1 MSFYLLSLHIVILS
15 CFTINVTIEIIKPF
29 FCYLRLRPKDKKQ
42 FMRLLPIILAS
53 MLSITLIAQE
63 YTISGRVKDAA
74 NGETLLGA
82 AIVIENSGG
91 AVTNEY
97 GFYSIS
103 ANAGT
108 YKVTYKYL
116 GYEDVTKTITLNK
129 NKTINV
135 ELGEKA
141 NQLGTAV
148 VSARALDK
156 KVENKK
162 ISVVKMETSKIKEIP
177 VIFGEVDILK
187 TITLLPGIQSA
198 GEGNSGFNVRGGSQD
213 QNLILL
219 DEATVYNASHLL
231 GFFSV
236 FNGDAVKDLEVYKGG
251 IPAKYGGRLASIVDI
266 KMRDG
271 NAKKF
276 AAIGGIGT
284 ISSRLTLEGPIV
296 KDKSSFMVA
305 GRRSYADVFLPLSP
319 DETVRESKLY
329 FYDLNL
335 KANYELSDKDRL
347 YVSGYFGRD
356 VLGLNELFAIN
367 WGNATATLRWNHLVN
382 EKMFVNTSLVYS
394 DFNYGVDIN
403 FAENASFGLDQSIND
418 IYIKSDWTNYINT
431 KSTLNFGGQVIY
443 HRFNPGL
450 FAPNNEAS
458 SLLFEETQ
466 IEKRKALETGWY
478 VDHEYKHSP
487 RLNFRYGLRVSSF
500 SNIGGSEYTYTKNVE
515 TNEPIS
521 ALTVKD
527 SFAGGEIYNTYIGFE
542 PRASASYNL
551 TRNMAVK
558 ASYNR
563 TFQYIQQATNTAS
576 SFPTDQWFSASRNVK
591 PQRADQVAVGIF
603 KNFDIGLETSAEVY
617 YKWMNNQVDYRDNAN
632 LAFNENLDGELLTGD
647 GWAYG
652 AEFYVAKTEG
662 ASSGF
667 ISYTWAK
674 TMRQIDGIS
683 GNNPYVAGF
692 DRRHN
697 LSVVF
702 TQKFSKRLLAT
713 ASFVF
718 ASGQPLTTPVSKYIY
733 DGEWQTNYNNEERN
747 NFRLPAYHRADIGIT
762 LKSKDKPDKRF
773 NSNWNFSVYNLYN
786 RENPYA
792 IYFRTIR
799 DTDLMQNPDAKV
811 GNTAA
816 FQTTLFKIIPAI
828 TWNFEF

>member
-1 MSFYLLSLHIVILS
+1 
-15 CFTINVTIEIIKPF
+15 
-29 FCYLRLRPKDKKQ
+29 
-42 FMRLLPIILAS
+42 MRLFNLV
-53 MLSITLIAQE
+53 LSILIAFPLFAQQFS
-63 YTISGRVKDAA
+63 ISGRVKDVS

-82 AIVIENSGG
+82 TILIEGGGG

-97 GFYSIS
+97 GFYSVTLD
-103 ANAGT
+103 AGT
-108 YKVTYKYL
+108 YNITYKYL
-116 GYEDVTKTITLNK
+116 GYDDVIKAVVLDD
-129 NKTINV
+129 NKTVNI

-141 NQLGTAV
+141 NVIGEAV
-148 VSARALDK
+148 VSAKAIERR
-156 KVENKK
+156 VENKK
-162 ISVVKMETSKIKEIP
+162 ISVVKLETSRIKEIP

-251 IPAKYGGRLASIVDI
+251 IPAKYGGRLSSIVDI

-284 ISSRLTLEGPIV
+284 ISSRLTLEGPII
-296 KDKSSFMVA
+296 KDKSSFMIA
-305 GRRSYADVFLPLSP
+305 GRRSYADIFLPLAP
-319 DETVRESKLY
+319 DETIQNSKLF

-356 VLGLNELFAIN
+356 VLGLSELFGIN

-403 FAENASFGLDQSIND
+403 FADNASFGLDQSIND
-418 IYIKSDWTNYINT
+418 IYIKSDWTNFINQ
-431 KSTLNFGGQVIY
+431 KSELNFGGQVIY

-450 FAPNNEAS
+450 FAPNNEESA
-458 SLLFEETQ
+458 LIFTEIQ
-466 IEKRKALETGWY
+466 IEKRKALESGWY
-478 VDHEYKHSP
+478 IDHEYKHST
-487 RLNFRYGLRVSSF
+487 RLNFRYGLRLSTF
-500 SNIGGSEYTYTKNVE
+500 SNIGGSEYTYTKDPD

-521 ALTVKD
+521 ALTTRD
-527 SFAGGEIYNTYIGFE
+527 SFGSSEIYNTYAGLE
-542 PRASASYNL
+542 PRASVSYNL
-551 TRNMAVK
+551 NSTLAIK
-558 ASYNR
+558 GSYNR
-563 TFQYIQQATNTAS
+563 TFQYVQQATNTAS
-576 SFPTDQWFSASRNVK
+576 SFPTDQWFSANKNIK
-591 PQRADQVAVGIF
+591 PQRADQVAIGLF
-603 KNFDIGLETSAEVY
+603 KNFDLGLETSVEVY
-617 YKWMNNQVDYRDNAN
+617 YKWMDNQIDYRDNAD

-662 ASSGF
+662 NSSGF

-674 TMRQIDGIS
+674 TMRQINGIS
-683 GNNPYVAGF
+683 GDNPYVAGF

-697 LSVVF
+697 VSVVF

-718 ASGQPLTTPVSKYIY
+718 ASGQPLTTPVSKYFY
-733 DGEWQTNYNNEERN
+733 NGEWQTNYNDQQRN
-747 NFRLPAYHRADIGIT
+747 NFRLPAYHRADIGVT
-762 LKSKDKPDKRF
+762 LKSKEKPDKRF
-773 NSNWNFSVYNLYN
+773 KSNWNFSIYNLYN

-792 IYFRTIR
+792 LYFREIQ
-799 DTDLMQNPDAKV
+799 DADLVKFPDAQV
-811 GNTAA
+811 GNTGA

>member
-1 MSFYLLSLHIVILS
+1 MRNLFQLILLLVSSSV
-15 CFTINVTIEIIKPF
+15 
-29 FCYLRLRPKDKKQ
+29 
-42 FMRLLPIILAS
+42 
-53 MLSITLIAQE
+53 IAQSF
-63 YTISGRVKDAA
+63 TISGRIKDAA

-82 AIVIENSGG
+82 TVLLKDGG
-91 AVTNEY
+91 GGVTNEY
-97 GFYSIS
+97 GFYSVTLPK
-103 ANAGT
+103 GT
-108 YKVTYKYL
+108 YEVTYKYL
-116 GYEDVTKTITLNK
+116 GYTDERKTVVLDD
-129 NKTINV
+129 NKTVNI
-135 ELGEKA
+135 ELGTTA
-141 NQLGTAV
+141 NVIGTAV
-148 VSARALDK
+148 ISAKALEK

-162 ISVVKMETSKIKEIP
+162 ISVVKMETAKIKEIP

-251 IPAKYGGRLASIVDI
+251 IPAKYGGRLSSIVDI

-271 NAKKF
+271 NAKRF

-305 GRRSYADVFLPLSP
+305 GRRSYADVFLPLAP
-319 DETVRESKLY
+319 DETIQNSKLY

-335 KANYELSDKDRL
+335 KANYDISEKDRL

-356 VLGLNELFAIN
+356 VLGLSKLFGIN
-367 WGNATATLRWNHLVN
+367 WGNATATLRWNHIVN

-403 FAENASFGLDQSIND
+403 FAENASFGLDQAIND
-418 IYIKSDWTNYINT
+418 IYVKSDWTNYISQ
-431 KSTLNFGGQVIY
+431 KSKLNFGGQVIY

-450 FAPNNEAS
+450 FAPNNEESAAI
-458 SLLFEETQ
+458 FQEVQ
-466 IEKRKALETGWY
+466 IEKRKAIETGWY
-478 VDHEYKHSP
+478 VGHEYKHSN
-487 RLNFRYGLRVSSF
+487 RLNMYYGLRVSSF
-500 SNIGGSEYTYTKNVE
+500 SNMGGTEYNYIKNPE
-515 TNEPIS
+515 TNEPI
-521 ALTVKD
+521 AELTTSD
-527 SFAGGEIYNTYIGFE
+527 SFASGELYNTYVGLE
-542 PRASASYNL
+542 PRASISYNL
-551 TRNMAVK
+551 TTTMALK
-558 ASYNR
+558 GSYNR

-576 SFPTDQWFSASRNVK
+576 AFPTDQWFSVNKNIK
-591 PQRADQVAVGIF
+591 PQKADQVAVGLF

-617 YKWMNNQVDYRDNAN
+617 YKWMDNQIDYRNNAN
-632 LAFNENLDGELLTGD
+632 LAFNDRLDGELLSGK

-662 ASSGF
+662 MSSGF

-674 TMRQIDGIS
+674 TMREIEGIS
-683 GNNPYVAGF
+683 GGNPYVANF

-718 ASGQPLTTPVSKYIY
+718 ASGAPLTTPVSKYYFNDQWNSNY
-733 DGEWQTNYNNEERN
+733 DEVRN
-747 NFRLPAYHRADIGIT
+747 NYRIPAYHRADIGVT
-762 LKSKDKPDKRF
+762 LKSKEKPDKKF
-773 NSNWNFSVYNLYN
+773 KSNWNFSVYNVYN

-792 IYFRTIR
+792 LYFRDIR
-799 DTDLMQNPDAKV
+799 ETDLEKFSTATV
-811 GNTAA
+811 GNTAG

>member
-1 MSFYLLSLHIVILS
+1 MRIITIALGLLFAFSA
-15 CFTINVTIEIIKPF
+15 
-29 FCYLRLRPKDKKQ
+29 
-42 FMRLLPIILAS
+42 LA
-53 MLSITLIAQE
+53 QQ
-63 YTISGRVKDAA
+63 YTVSGRVKDAS

-82 AIVIENSGG
+82 TILVKGGGG
-91 AVTNEY
+91 AITNEY

-103 ANAGT
+103 LEKGT
-108 YKVTYKYL
+108 YQLTYKYL
-116 GYEDVTKTITLNK
+116 GYKDEVKTVVLND
-129 NKTINV
+129 NQTINI
-135 ELGEKA
+135 ELLTTA
-141 NQLGTAV
+141 NVIGTAV
-148 VSARALDK
+148 VSAKALEK
-156 KVENKK
+156 RVENKK
-162 ISVVKMETSKIKEIP
+162 ISVVKMETAKIKEIP

-236 FNGDAVKDLEVYKGG
+236 FNGDAVKGLEVYKGG
-251 IPAKYGGRLASIVDI
+251 IPAKYGGRLSSIVDI

-296 KDKSSFMVA
+296 KDKSSFMIA
-305 GRRSYADVFLPLSP
+305 GRRSYADVFLPLAP
-319 DETVRESKLY
+319 DETIQNSKLF

-356 VLGLNELFAIN
+356 VLGLSELFGIN

-418 IYIKSDWTNYINT
+418 VYIKSDWTNFINQ
-431 KSTLNFGGQVIY
+431 KSKLNFGGQVIY

-450 FAPNNEAS
+450 FAPNNEESA
-458 SLLFEETQ
+458 LIFQETQ
-466 IEKRKALETGWY
+466 LEKRKALESGWY
-478 VDHEYKHSP
+478 IDHEYKHST
-487 RLNFRYGLRVSSF
+487 RLNFRYGLRLSTF
-500 SNIGGSEYTYTKNVE
+500 SNIGGSEYTYTKSQE
-515 TNEPIS
+515 TFEPID
-521 ALTVKD
+521 ALTDTALYGKNE
-527 SFAGGEIYNTYIGFE
+527 FYNTYWGLE
-542 PRASASYNL
+542 PRASVSYNL
-551 TRNMAVK
+551 NATTAIK
-558 ASYNR
+558 GSYNR
-563 TFQYIQQATNTAS
+563 TFQYVQQATNTAS
-576 SFPTDQWFSASRNVK
+576 AFPTDQWFSVNENVK
-591 PQRADQVAVGIF
+591 PQRADQVAVGLF

-617 YKWMNNQVDYRDNAN
+617 YKWMDNQIDYRDNAA
-632 LAFNENLDGELLTGD
+632 LAFNEQLDGELLTGD

-662 ASSGF
+662 KSSGF
-667 ISYTWAK
+667 VSYTWAK

-713 ASFVF
+713 AAFVF
-718 ASGQPLTTPVSKYIY
+718 ASGQPLTTPVSKYFY
-733 DGEWQTNYNNEERN
+733 NGEWQSNYNDQERN
-747 NFRLPAYHRADIGIT
+747 NFRLPAYHRADIGVT
-762 LKSKDKPDKRF
+762 LKSKEKPDKRF
-773 NSNWNFSVYNLYN
+773 KSNWNFSIYNLYN

-792 IYFRTIR
+792 IYFREIG
-799 DTDLMQNPDAKV
+799 DTDLKKFPNAKV
-811 GNTAA
+811 GDTAA

>member
-1 MSFYLLSLHIVILS
+1 
-15 CFTINVTIEIIKPF
+15 
-29 FCYLRLRPKDKKQ
+29 
-42 FMRLLPIILAS
+42 MRLFTAALGFLLVFPLF
-53 MLSITLIAQE
+53 AQQ
-63 YTISGRVKDAA
+63 YSISGRVKDAS

-82 AIVIENSGG
+82 TILIEGGGG
-91 AVTNEY
+91 AITNEY
-97 GFYSIS
+97 GFYSTTLDSGI
-103 ANAGT
+103 

-116 GYEDVTKTITLNK
+116 GFDDVTKTVVLDE
-129 NKTINV
+129 NKTVNV
-135 ELGEKA
+135 ELGEAA
-141 NQLGTAV
+141 NVIGTAV
-148 VSARALDK
+148 VSAKAIERR
-156 KVENKK
+156 VENKQ
-162 ISVVKMETSKIKEIP
+162 ISVVKLETAKIKEIP

-251 IPAKYGGRLASIVDI
+251 IPAKYGGRLSSIVDI

-276 AAIGGIGT
+276 AAIGGVGT

-296 KDKSSFMVA
+296 KDKSSFMIA
-305 GRRSYADVFLPLSP
+305 GRRSYADIFLPFAP
-319 DETVRESKLY
+319 DENIQDSKLF

-356 VLGLNELFAIN
+356 VLGLSELFGIN

-394 DFNYGVDIN
+394 DFNYGVDIS
-403 FAENASFGLDQSIND
+403 FADNASFGLDQSIND
-418 IYIKSDWTNYINT
+418 IYIKSDWTNFVNQ
-431 KSTLNFGGQVIY
+431 KSKLNFGGQLIY

-450 FAPNNEAS
+450 FAPNNEES
-458 SLLFEETQ
+458 GLIFEEIQ
-466 IEKRKALETGWY
+466 IEKRKALESGWY
-478 VDHEYKHSP
+478 VDHEYKHST
-487 RLNFRYGLRVSSF
+487 RLNFRYGLRFSTF
-500 SNIGGSEYTYTKNVE
+500 SNIGGSEYTYTKNPE
-515 TNEPIS
+515 TNEPI
-521 ALTVKD
+521 AELTVRD
-527 SFAGGEIYNTYIGFE
+527 SFGASEIYNTYAGLE
-542 PRASASYNL
+542 PRASISYNL
-551 TRNMAVK
+551 TTTMALK
-558 ASYNR
+558 GSYNR
-563 TFQYIQQATNTAS
+563 TFQYVQQATNTAS
-576 SFPTDQWFSASRNVK
+576 SFPTDQWFSANKNIK
-591 PQRADQVAVGIF
+591 PQRADQVAIGLF
-603 KNFDIGLETSAEVY
+603 KNFDLGLETSAEIY
-617 YKWMNNQVDYRDNAN
+617 YKWMDNQIDYRDNAA

-662 ASSGF
+662 RSSGF

-674 TMRQIDGIS
+674 TMRQINGIS
-683 GNNPYVAGF
+683 GDNPYVAGF

-718 ASGQPLTTPVSKYIY
+718 ASGQPLTTPVSKYFY
-733 DGEWQTNYNNEERN
+733 DGEWQTNYNSQERN
-747 NFRLPAYHRADIGIT
+747 NFRLPAYHRADIGVT
-762 LKSKDKPDKRF
+762 LKGKEKPNKRLK
-773 NSNWNFSVYNLYN
+773 SNWNFSIYNLYN

-792 IYFRTIR
+792 LYFREIR
-799 DTDLMQNPDAKV
+799 DTDLEKFPNAQV
-811 GNTAA
+811 GNTGD
-816 FQTTLFKIIPAI
+816 FQTTLFKIIPAV

>member
-1 MSFYLLSLHIVILS
+1 MLTKKEMRVHILVSLILL
-15 CFTINVTIEIIKPF
+15 
-29 FCYLRLRPKDKKQ
+29 
-42 FMRLLPIILAS
+42 
-53 MLSITLIAQE
+53 TLVGFAQE
-63 YTISGRVKDAA
+63 FTISGRVKDAS

-82 AIVIENSGG
+82 TILVEGGGG
-91 AVTNEY
+91 AITNEY
-97 GFYSIS
+97 GFYSITLD
-103 ANAGT
+103 AGT
-108 YKVTYKYL
+108 YTVTYKYL
-116 GYEDVTKTITLNK
+116 GYSDIEETVVLNENKTLN
-129 NKTINV
+129 I

-141 NQLGTAV
+141 NEIGAAV
-148 VSARALDK
+148 VSAKALEK
-156 KVENKK
+156 RVENKK
-162 ISVVKMETSKIKEIP
+162 ISVVKLETAKIKEIP

-251 IPAKYGGRLASIVDI
+251 IPAKYGGRLSSIVDI

-296 KDKSSFMVA
+296 KDKSSFMIA
-305 GRRSYADVFLPLSP
+305 GRRSYADLFLPLAP
-319 DETVRESKLY
+319 DESIQNSKLF

-335 KANYELSDKDRL
+335 KANYELSDKDRI

-356 VLGLNELFAIN
+356 VLGLSELFAIN
-367 WGNATATLRWNHLVN
+367 WGNTTATLRWNHLVN
-382 EKMFVNTSLVYS
+382 DKMFVNTSLVYS

-403 FAENASFGLDQSIND
+403 FAENASFGLDQAIND
-418 IYIKSDWTNYINT
+418 IYIKSDWTNFLNQ
-431 KSTLNFGGQVIY
+431 KSKLNFGGQVIY

-450 FAPNNEAS
+450 FAPNNEESAVV
-458 SLLFEETQ
+458 FQETQ
-466 IEKRKALETGWY
+466 IEKRKALESGWY
-478 VDHEYKHSP
+478 IDHEYKHST
-487 RLNFRYGLRVSSF
+487 RLNFRYGLRLSTF
-500 SNIGGSEYTYTKNVE
+500 SNIGGTEYAYTKNPE
-515 TNEPIS
+515 TAEPIS
-521 ALTVKD
+521 ELTDTTVYGSD
-527 SFAGGEIYNTYIGFE
+527 ELYNTYWGLE
-542 PRASASYNL
+542 PRASISYNL
-551 TRNMAVK
+551 STTMALK
-558 ASYNR
+558 GSYNR
-563 TFQYIQQATNTAS
+563 TFQYVQQATNTSS
-576 SFPTDQWFSASRNVK
+576 SFPTDQWFSVNQNIK
-591 PQRADQVAVGIF
+591 PQRADQVAVGLF

-617 YKWMNNQVDYRDNAN
+617 YKWLKNQIDYRDNAQ
-632 LAFNENLDGELLTGD
+632 LAFNENLDGELLIGD

-662 ASSGF
+662 SSSGF
-667 ISYTWAK
+667 VSYTWAK
-674 TMRQIDGIS
+674 TIRQINGIS
-683 GNNPYVAGF
+683 GDNPYVAGF

-718 ASGQPLTTPVSKYIY
+718 ASGQPLTTPVGKYFY
-733 DGEWQTNYNNEERN
+733 NGEWQTTYNDQERN
-747 NFRLPAYHRADIGIT
+747 NFRLPAYHRADIGVT
-762 LKSKDKPDKRF
+762 LKGKEKPNKRLK
-773 NSNWNFSVYNLYN
+773 SSWNFSIYNLYN

-792 IYFRTIR
+792 LYFREISN
-799 DTDLMQNPDAKV
+799 TDLEKFPEAQV

-816 FQTTLFKIIPAI
+816 LQTTLFKIIPAI

>member
-1 MSFYLLSLHIVILS
+1 
-15 CFTINVTIEIIKPF
+15 
-29 FCYLRLRPKDKKQ
+29 
-42 FMRLLPIILAS
+42 MRLFTAVLGFLLAFP
-53 MLSITLIAQE
+53 LFAQQ
-63 YTISGRVKDAA
+63 YSISGRVKDAS

-82 AIVIENSGG
+82 TILIEGGGG
-91 AVTNEY
+91 AITNEY
-97 GFYSIS
+97 GFYSTTLDSGI
-103 ANAGT
+103 

-116 GYEDVTKTITLNK
+116 GFDDVTKTVILDE
-129 NKTINV
+129 NKTVNV
-135 ELGEKA
+135 ELGEAA
-141 NQLGTAV
+141 NVIGTAV
-148 VSARALDK
+148 VSAKAIERR
-156 KVENKK
+156 VENKQ
-162 ISVVKMETSKIKEIP
+162 ISVVKLETAKIKEIP

-251 IPAKYGGRLASIVDI
+251 IPAKYGGRLSSIVDI

-276 AAIGGIGT
+276 AAIGGVGT

-296 KDKSSFMVA
+296 KDKSSFMIA
-305 GRRSYADVFLPLSP
+305 GRRSYADIFLPFAP
-319 DETVRESKLY
+319 DENIQDSKLF

-356 VLGLNELFAIN
+356 VLGLSELFGIN

-394 DFNYGVDIN
+394 DFNYGVDIS
-403 FAENASFGLDQSIND
+403 FADNASFGLDQSIND
-418 IYIKSDWTNYINT
+418 IYIKSDWTNFVNQ
-431 KSTLNFGGQVIY
+431 KSKLNFGGQVIY

-450 FAPNNEAS
+450 FAPNNEES
-458 SLLFEETQ
+458 GLIFEEIQ
-466 IEKRKALETGWY
+466 IEKRKALESGWY
-478 VDHEYKHSP
+478 VDHEYKHST
-487 RLNFRYGLRVSSF
+487 RLNFRYGLRFSTF
-500 SNIGGSEYTYTKNVE
+500 SNIGGSEYTYTKNPE
-515 TNEPIS
+515 TNEPV
-521 ALTVKD
+521 AELTVRD
-527 SFAGGEIYNTYIGFE
+527 SYGASEIYNTYAGLE
-542 PRASASYNL
+542 PRASISYNL
-551 TRNMAVK
+551 TTTMALK
-558 ASYNR
+558 GSYNR
-563 TFQYIQQATNTAS
+563 TFQYVQQATNTAS
-576 SFPTDQWFSASRNVK
+576 SFPTDQWFSANRNIK
-591 PQRADQVAVGIF
+591 PQRADQVAIGLF
-603 KNFDIGLETSAEVY
+603 KNFDIGLETSAEIY
-617 YKWMNNQVDYRDNAN
+617 YKWMDNQIDYRDNAA

-662 ASSGF
+662 RSSGF

-674 TMRQIDGIS
+674 TMRQINGIS
-683 GNNPYVAGF
+683 GDNPYVAGF

-702 TQKFSKRLLAT
+702 TRKVSKRLLAT

-718 ASGQPLTTPVSKYIY
+718 ASGQPLTTPVSKYFY
-733 DGEWQTNYNNEERN
+733 DGEWQTNYNSQERN
-747 NFRLPAYHRADIGIT
+747 NFRLPAYHRADIGVT
-762 LKSKDKPDKRF
+762 LKGKEKPNKRLK
-773 NSNWNFSVYNLYN
+773 SNWNFSIYNLYN

-792 IYFRTIR
+792 LYFREIR
-799 DTDLMQNPDAKV
+799 DSDLDKFPNAQV
-811 GNTAA
+811 GNTGA
-816 FQTTLFKIIPAI
+816 FQTTLFKIIPAV

>member
-1 MSFYLLSLHIVILS
+1 MRFPTLLICSLLSLAI
-15 CFTINVTIEIIKPF
+15 F
-29 FCYLRLRPKDKKQ
+29 
-42 FMRLLPIILAS
+42 
-53 MLSITLIAQE
+53 AQDF
-63 YTISGRVKDAA
+63 TISGRVKDAQ
-74 NGETLLGA
+74 NGETLIGA
-82 AIVIENSGG
+82 TVLVEGGGG
-91 AVTNEY
+91 AITNEY
-97 GFYSIS
+97 GFYSLS
-103 ANAGT
+103 LKEGT
-108 YKVTYKYL
+108 YTVTYKYL
-116 GYEDVTKTITLNK
+116 GFDDVKKTVVLDQNR
-129 NKTINV
+129 TINV
-135 ELGEKA
+135 ELGIKA
-141 NQLGTAV
+141 NVIGPAV
-148 VSARALDK
+148 ISAKALEK

-251 IPAKYGGRLASIVDI
+251 IPAKYGGRLSSIVDI

-271 NAKKF
+271 NAKRF

-305 GRRSYADVFLPLSP
+305 GRRSYADIFLPLAP
-319 DETVRESKLY
+319 DENIQDSKLY

-356 VLGLNELFAIN
+356 VLGLSELFAIN

-418 IYIKSDWTNYINT
+418 VYIKSDWTNFINQ
-431 KSTLNFGGQVIY
+431 KSKLNFGGQLIY

-450 FAPNNEAS
+450 FAPNNEES
-458 SLLFEETQ
+458 GLIFQETQ
-466 IEKRKALETGWY
+466 LEKRKAIESGWY
-478 VDHEYKHSP
+478 IDHEYTKSN
-487 RLNFRYGLRVSSF
+487 RLNFRYGLRLSTF
-500 SNIGGSEYTYTKNVE
+500 SNMGGTEFNYTKNPE
-515 TNEPIS
+515 TFEPIS
-521 ALTVKD
+521 SLTDTTLYAKN
-527 SFAGGEIYNTYIGFE
+527 EIYNTYVGLE
-542 PRASASYNL
+542 PRASVSYNL
-551 TRNMAVK
+551 TTTMALK
-558 ASYNR
+558 GSYNR

-576 SFPTDQWFSASRNVK
+576 AFPTDQWFSVNNNVK
-591 PQRADQVAVGIF
+591 PQRADQVAVGLF
-603 KNFDIGLETSAEVY
+603 KNFDIGLETSAEIY
-617 YKWMNNQVDYRDNAN
+617 YKWMDQQIDYRDNAQ
-632 LAFNENLDGELLTGD
+632 LAFNENLDGELLTGK

-662 ASSGF
+662 KSSGF
-667 ISYTWAK
+667 VSYTWAK
-674 TMRQIDGIS
+674 TMRQIEGIS
-683 GNNPYVAGF
+683 GGNPYVANF

-697 LSVVF
+697 LSMVF

-718 ASGQPLTTPVSKYIY
+718 SSGQPLTTPVSKYY
-733 DGEWQTNYNNEERN
+733 YNGEWQSNYNTAERN
-747 NFRLPAYHRADIGIT
+747 NFRLPAYHRADVGVT
-762 LKSKDKPDKRF
+762 LKSKEKLDKRF
-773 NSNWNFSVYNLYN
+773 RSNWNFSVYNLYN

-792 IYFRTIR
+792 IYFREVNES
-799 DTDLMQNPDAKV
+799 DLEKFPDATV

>member
-1 MSFYLLSLHIVILS
+1 
-15 CFTINVTIEIIKPF
+15 
-29 FCYLRLRPKDKKQ
+29 
-42 FMRLLPIILAS
+42 MRLFNLV
-53 MLSITLIAQE
+53 LSILIAFPLFAQQFS
-63 YTISGRVKDAA
+63 ISGRVKDVS

-82 AIVIENSGG
+82 TILIEGGGG

-97 GFYSIS
+97 GFYSVTLD
-103 ANAGT
+103 AGT
-108 YKVTYKYL
+108 YNITYKYL
-116 GYEDVTKTITLNK
+116 GYDDVIKAVVLDD
-129 NKTINV
+129 NKTVNI

-141 NQLGTAV
+141 NVIGEAV
-148 VSARALDK
+148 VSAKAIERR
-156 KVENKK
+156 VENKK
-162 ISVVKMETSKIKEIP
+162 ISVVKLETSRIKEIP

-251 IPAKYGGRLASIVDI
+251 IPAKYGGRLSSIVDI

-284 ISSRLTLEGPIV
+284 ISSRLTLEGPII
-296 KDKSSFMVA
+296 KDKSSFMIA
-305 GRRSYADVFLPLSP
+305 GRRSYADIFLPLAP
-319 DETVRESKLY
+319 DETIQNSKLF

-356 VLGLNELFAIN
+356 VLGLSELFGIN

-403 FAENASFGLDQSIND
+403 FADNASFGLDQSIND
-418 IYIKSDWTNYINT
+418 IYIKSDWTNFINQ
-431 KSTLNFGGQVIY
+431 KSELNFGGQVIY

-450 FAPNNEAS
+450 FAPNNEESA
-458 SLLFEETQ
+458 LIFTEIQ
-466 IEKRKALETGWY
+466 IEKRKALESGWY
-478 VDHEYKHSP
+478 IDHEYKHST
-487 RLNFRYGLRVSSF
+487 RLNFRYGLRLSTF
-500 SNIGGSEYTYTKNVE
+500 SNIGGSEYTYTKDPD

-521 ALTVKD
+521 ALTTRD
-527 SFAGGEIYNTYIGFE
+527 SFGSSEIYNTYAGLE
-542 PRASASYNL
+542 PRASVSYNL
-551 TRNMAVK
+551 NSTLAIK
-558 ASYNR
+558 GSYNR
-563 TFQYIQQATNTAS
+563 TFQYVQQATNTAS
-576 SFPTDQWFSASRNVK
+576 SFPTDQWFSANKNIK
-591 PQRADQVAVGIF
+591 PQRADQVAIGLF
-603 KNFDIGLETSAEVY
+603 KNFDLGLETSAEIY
-617 YKWMNNQVDYRDNAN
+617 YKWMDNQIDYRDNAA

-662 ASSGF
+662 KSSGF

-674 TMRQIDGIS
+674 TMRQINGIS
-683 GNNPYVAGF
+683 GDNPYVAGF

-718 ASGQPLTTPVSKYIY
+718 ASGQPLTTPVSKYFY
-733 DGEWQTNYNNEERN
+733 NGEWQTNYNDQERN
-747 NFRLPAYHRADIGIT
+747 NFRLPAYHRADIGVT
-762 LKSKDKPDKRF
+762 LKSKEKPDKRF
-773 NSNWNFSVYNLYN
+773 KSNWNFSIYNLYN

-792 IYFRTIR
+792 LYFREIQ
-799 DTDLMQNPDAKV
+799 DADLVKFPDAQV
-811 GNTAA
+811 GNTGA

>member
-1 MSFYLLSLHIVILS
+1 
-15 CFTINVTIEIIKPF
+15 
-29 FCYLRLRPKDKKQ
+29 
-42 FMRLLPIILAS
+42 MRLFNLV
-53 MLSITLIAQE
+53 LSILLAFPLFAQQFS
-63 YTISGRVKDAA
+63 ISGRVKDAS

-82 AIVIENSGG
+82 TILIEGGGG

-97 GFYSIS
+97 GFYSVTLD
-103 ANAGT
+103 AGT
-108 YKVTYKYL
+108 YTITYKYL
-116 GYEDVTKTITLNK
+116 GYDNVVKKIILDD
-129 NKTINV
+129 NKTVNI

-141 NQLGTAV
+141 NVIGAAV
-148 VSARALDK
+148 VSAKAIERR
-156 KVENKK
+156 VENKK
-162 ISVVKMETSKIKEIP
+162 ISVVKLETSRIKEIP

-251 IPAKYGGRLASIVDI
+251 IPAKYGGRLSSIVDI

-276 AAIGGIGT
+276 AAVGGIGT

-296 KDKSSFMVA
+296 KDKSSFMIA
-305 GRRSYADVFLPLSP
+305 GRRSYADIFLPLAP
-319 DETVRESKLY
+319 DENIQNSKLF

-356 VLGLNELFAIN
+356 VLGLSELFGIN

-403 FAENASFGLDQSIND
+403 FADNASFGLDQSIND
-418 IYIKSDWTNYINT
+418 IYIKSDWTNFINQ
-431 KSTLNFGGQVIY
+431 KSKLNFGGQVIY

-450 FAPNNEAS
+450 FAPNNEESA
-458 SLLFEETQ
+458 LIFAETQ
-466 IEKRKALETGWY
+466 IEKRKALESGWY
-478 VDHEYKHSP
+478 IDHEYKHST
-487 RLNFRYGLRVSSF
+487 RLNFRYGLRLSTF
-500 SNIGGSEYTYTKNVE
+500 SNIGGSEYTYTKDSE

-521 ALTVKD
+521 ALTTRD
-527 SFAGGEIYNTYIGFE
+527 SFGSSEIYNTYAGLE
-542 PRASASYNL
+542 PRASVSYNL
-551 TRNMAVK
+551 NSTLAIK
-558 ASYNR
+558 GSYNR
-563 TFQYIQQATNTAS
+563 TFQYVQQATNTAS
-576 SFPTDQWFSASRNVK
+576 SFPTDQWFSANKNIK
-591 PQRADQVAVGIF
+591 PQRADQVAIGLF
-603 KNFDIGLETSAEVY
+603 KNFDLGLETSVEVY
-617 YKWMNNQVDYRDNAN
+617 YKWMDNQIDYRDNAD

-652 AEFYVAKTEG
+652 AEFFVAKTEG
-662 ASSGF
+662 NSSGF

-674 TMRQIDGIS
+674 TMRQINGIS
-683 GNNPYVAGF
+683 GDNPYVAGF

-697 LSVVF
+697 VSVVF

-718 ASGQPLTTPVSKYIY
+718 ASGQPLTTPVSKYFY
-733 DGEWQTNYNNEERN
+733 NGEWQTNYNDQQRN
-747 NFRLPAYHRADIGIT
+747 NFRLPAYHRADIGVT
-762 LKSKDKPDKRF
+762 LKSKEKPDKRF
-773 NSNWNFSVYNLYN
+773 KSNWNFSIYNLYN

-792 IYFRTIR
+792 LYFREIQ
-799 DTDLMQNPDAKV
+799 DTDLVKFPDAQV
-811 GNTAA
+811 GNTGA

>member
-1 MSFYLLSLHIVILS
+1 
-15 CFTINVTIEIIKPF
+15 
-29 FCYLRLRPKDKKQ
+29 
-42 FMRLLPIILAS
+42 MRLFNLV
-53 MLSITLIAQE
+53 LSILIAFPLFAQQFS
-63 YTISGRVKDAA
+63 ISGRVKDAS

-82 AIVIENSGG
+82 TILIEGGGG

-97 GFYSIS
+97 GFYSVTLD
-103 ANAGT
+103 AGT
-108 YKVTYKYL
+108 YNITYKYL
-116 GYEDVTKTITLNK
+116 GYDDVVKKIILDD
-129 NKTINV
+129 NKTVNI

-141 NQLGTAV
+141 NVIGAAV
-148 VSARALDK
+148 VSAKAIERR
-156 KVENKK
+156 VENKK
-162 ISVVKMETSKIKEIP
+162 ISVVKLETSRIKEIP

-236 FNGDAVKDLEVYKGG
+236 FNGDAVKGLEVYKGG
-251 IPAKYGGRLASIVDI
+251 IPAKYGGRLSSIVDI

-276 AAIGGIGT
+276 AAVGGIGT
-284 ISSRLTLEGPIV
+284 ISSRLTLEGPII
-296 KDKSSFMVA
+296 KDKSSFMIA
-305 GRRSYADVFLPLSP
+305 GRRSYADIFLPLAP
-319 DETVRESKLY
+319 DETIQNSKLF

-356 VLGLNELFAIN
+356 VLGLSELFGIN

-403 FAENASFGLDQSIND
+403 FADNASFGLDQSIND
-418 IYIKSDWTNYINT
+418 IYIKSDWTNFINQ
-431 KSTLNFGGQVIY
+431 KSELNFGGQVIY

-450 FAPNNEAS
+450 FAPNNEESA
-458 SLLFEETQ
+458 LIFTEIQ
-466 IEKRKALETGWY
+466 IEKRKALESGWY
-478 VDHEYKHSP
+478 IDHEYKHST
-487 RLNFRYGLRVSSF
+487 RLNFRYGLRLSTF
-500 SNIGGSEYTYTKNVE
+500 SNIGGSEYTYTKDPD

-521 ALTVKD
+521 ALTTRD
-527 SFAGGEIYNTYIGFE
+527 SFGSSEIYNTYAGLE
-542 PRASASYNL
+542 PRASVSYNL
-551 TRNMAVK
+551 NSTLAIK
-558 ASYNR
+558 GSYNR
-563 TFQYIQQATNTAS
+563 TFQYVQQATNTAS
-576 SFPTDQWFSASRNVK
+576 SFPTDQWFSANKNIK
-591 PQRADQVAVGIF
+591 PQRADQVAIGLF
-603 KNFDIGLETSAEVY
+603 KNFDLGLETSAEIY
-617 YKWMNNQVDYRDNAN
+617 YKWMDNQIDYRDNAA

-662 ASSGF
+662 KSSGF

-674 TMRQIDGIS
+674 TMRQINGIS
-683 GNNPYVAGF
+683 GDNPYVAGF

-718 ASGQPLTTPVSKYIY
+718 ASGQPLTTPVSKYFY
-733 DGEWQTNYNNEERN
+733 NGEWQTNYNDQERN
-747 NFRLPAYHRADIGIT
+747 NFRLPAYHRADIGVT
-762 LKSKDKPDKRF
+762 LKSKEKPDKRF
-773 NSNWNFSVYNLYN
+773 KSNWNFSIYNLYN

-792 IYFRTIR
+792 LYFREIQ
-799 DTDLMQNPDAKV
+799 DTDLVKFPDAQV
-811 GNTAA
+811 GNTGA

>member
-1 MSFYLLSLHIVILS
+1 
-15 CFTINVTIEIIKPF
+15 
-29 FCYLRLRPKDKKQ
+29 
-42 FMRLLPIILAS
+42 MRLFTAALGFLLVFPLF
-53 MLSITLIAQE
+53 AQQ
-63 YTISGRVKDAA
+63 YSISGRVKDAS

-82 AIVIENSGG
+82 TILIEGGGG
-91 AVTNEY
+91 AITNEY
-97 GFYSIS
+97 GFYSTTLDSGI
-103 ANAGT
+103 

-116 GYEDVTKTITLNK
+116 GFDDVTKTVILDE
-129 NKTINV
+129 NKTVNV
-135 ELGEKA
+135 ELGETA
-141 NQLGTAV
+141 NVIGTAV
-148 VSARALDK
+148 VSAKAIERR
-156 KVENKK
+156 VENKQ
-162 ISVVKMETSKIKEIP
+162 ISVVKLETAKIKEIP

-251 IPAKYGGRLASIVDI
+251 IPAKYGGRLSSIVDI

-276 AAIGGIGT
+276 AAIGGVGT

-296 KDKSSFMVA
+296 KDKSSFMIA
-305 GRRSYADVFLPLSP
+305 GRRSYADIFLPFAP
-319 DETVRESKLY
+319 DENIQDSKLF

-347 YVSGYFGRD
+347 YISGYFGRD
-356 VLGLNELFAIN
+356 VLGLSELFGIN

-394 DFNYGVDIN
+394 DFNYGVDIS
-403 FAENASFGLDQSIND
+403 FADNASFGLDQSIND
-418 IYIKSDWTNYINT
+418 IYIKSDWTNFVNQ
-431 KSTLNFGGQVIY
+431 KSKLNFGGQVIY

-450 FAPNNEAS
+450 FAPNNEES
-458 SLLFEETQ
+458 GLIFEEIQ
-466 IEKRKALETGWY
+466 IEKRKALESGWY
-478 VDHEYKHSP
+478 VDHEYKHST
-487 RLNFRYGLRVSSF
+487 RLNFRYGLRFSTF
-500 SNIGGSEYTYTKNVE
+500 SNIGGSEYTYTKNPE
-515 TNEPIS
+515 TNEPI
-521 ALTVKD
+521 AELTVRD
-527 SFAGGEIYNTYIGFE
+527 SFGASEIYNTYAGLE
-542 PRASASYNL
+542 PRASISYNL
-551 TRNMAVK
+551 TTTMALK
-558 ASYNR
+558 GSYNR
-563 TFQYIQQATNTAS
+563 TFQYVQQATNTAS
-576 SFPTDQWFSASRNVK
+576 SFPTDQWFSANKNIK
-591 PQRADQVAVGIF
+591 PQRADQVAIGLF
-603 KNFDIGLETSAEVY
+603 KNFDLGLETSAEIY
-617 YKWMNNQVDYRDNAN
+617 YKWMDNQIDYRDNAA

-662 ASSGF
+662 KSSGF

-674 TMRQIDGIS
+674 TMRQINGIS
-683 GNNPYVAGF
+683 GDNPYVAGF

-718 ASGQPLTTPVSKYIY
+718 ASGQPLTTPVSKYFY
-733 DGEWQTNYNNEERN
+733 DGEWQTNYNSQERN
-747 NFRLPAYHRADIGIT
+747 NFRLPAYHRADIGVT
-762 LKSKDKPDKRF
+762 LKGKEKPNKRLK
-773 NSNWNFSVYNLYN
+773 SNWNFSIYNLYN

-792 IYFRTIR
+792 LYFREIR
-799 DTDLMQNPDAKV
+799 DTDLEKFPNAQV
-811 GNTAA
+811 GNTGA
-816 FQTTLFKIIPAI
+816 FQTTLFKIIPAV

>member
-1 MSFYLLSLHIVILS
+1 MRITTTTLGLL
-15 CFTINVTIEIIKPF
+15 FAF
-29 FCYLRLRPKDKKQ
+29 
-42 FMRLLPIILAS
+42 
-53 MLSITLIAQE
+53 IAFAQQ
-63 YTISGRVKDAA
+63 YTVSGRVKDAS

-82 AIVIENSGG
+82 TILIKGGGG
-91 AVTNEY
+91 AITNEY

-103 ANAGT
+103 LEKGT
-108 YKVTYKYL
+108 YELTYRYL
-116 GYEDVTKTITLNK
+116 GYKDNVKTIVLND
-129 NKTINV
+129 NQTVNI
-135 ELGEKA
+135 ELGSA
-141 NQLGTAV
+141 VSVIGTAV
-148 VSARALDK
+148 VSAKALER

-162 ISVVKMETSKIKEIP
+162 ISVVKMETAKIKEIP

-251 IPAKYGGRLASIVDI
+251 IPAKYGGRLSSIVDI

-296 KDKSSFMVA
+296 KDKSSFMIA
-305 GRRSYADVFLPLSP
+305 GRRSYADIFLPLAP
-319 DETVRESKLY
+319 NENIQNSKLF

-356 VLGLNELFAIN
+356 VLGLSELFGIN

-418 IYIKSDWTNYINT
+418 VYIKSDWTNFINQ
-431 KSTLNFGGQVIY
+431 KSKLNFGGQVIY

-450 FAPNNEAS
+450 FAPNNEES
-458 SLLFEETQ
+458 GLIFQETQ
-466 IEKRKALETGWY
+466 LEKRKALESGWY
-478 VDHEYKHSP
+478 VDHEYKHST
-487 RLNFRYGLRVSSF
+487 RLNFRYGLRLSSF
-500 SNIGGSEYTYTKNVE
+500 SNIGGSEYTYTKSQE
-515 TNEPIS
+515 TFEPID
-521 ALTVKD
+521 ALTDTAIYGKNE
-527 SFAGGEIYNTYIGFE
+527 FYNTYWGLE
-542 PRASASYNL
+542 PRASVSYNL
-551 TRNMAVK
+551 NKTTAIK
-558 ASYNR
+558 GSYNR
-563 TFQYIQQATNTAS
+563 TFQYVQQATNTAS
-576 SFPTDQWFSASRNVK
+576 AFPTDQWFSVNENVK
-591 PQRADQVAVGIF
+591 PQRADQVAVGLF

-617 YKWMNNQVDYRDNAN
+617 YKWMDNQIDYRNNAA
-632 LAFNENLDGELLTGD
+632 LAFNDQLDGELLTGD

-662 ASSGF
+662 KSSGF
-667 ISYTWAK
+667 VSYTWAK

-702 TQKFSKRLLAT
+702 TQKFTKRLLAT

-718 ASGQPLTTPVSKYIY
+718 ASGQPLTTPVSKYFY
-733 DGEWQTNYNNEERN
+733 NGEWQSNYNDQQRN
-747 NFRLPAYHRADIGIT
+747 NFRLPAYHRADIGVT
-762 LKSKDKPDKRF
+762 LKSKEKPDQRF
-773 NSNWNFSVYNLYN
+773 KSNWNFSVYNLYN

-792 IYFRTIR
+792 IYFREVGEA
-799 DTDLMQNPDAKV
+799 DLKKFPDAQV

>member
-1 MSFYLLSLHIVILS
+1 MKHFFQLLLLLCSVASF
-15 CFTINVTIEIIKPF
+15 
-29 FCYLRLRPKDKKQ
+29 
-42 FMRLLPIILAS
+42 
-53 MLSITLIAQE
+53 AQT
-63 YTISGRVKDAA
+63 YTVSGRVRDAS

-82 AIVIENSGG
+82 TVLVKSGG
-91 AVTNEY
+91 GTVTNEY

-103 ANAGT
+103 LEAGNYT
-108 YKVTYKYL
+108 LIYKYL
-116 GYEDVTKTITLNK
+116 GYDDIEETIVLDG

-135 ELGEKA
+135 ELGVKA
-141 NQLGTAV
+141 NVIGPAV
-148 VSARALDK
+148 ISAKALER

-162 ISVVKMETSKIKEIP
+162 ISVVKMETAKIKEIP

-251 IPAKYGGRLASIVDI
+251 IPAKYGGRLSSIVDI

-276 AAIGGIGT
+276 SGIGGIGT

-296 KDKSSFMVA
+296 KDKSSFMIA
-305 GRRSYADVFLPLSP
+305 GRRSYADLFLPLAP
-319 DETVRESKLY
+319 DESIQNSKLF
-329 FYDLNL
+329 FYDLNM
-335 KANYELSDKDRL
+335 KANYELSDRDRI
-347 YVSGYFGRD
+347 YISGYFGRD
-356 VLGLNELFAIN
+356 VLGLGELFSLN

-382 EKMFVNTSLVYS
+382 DKMFVNTSLVYS
-394 DFNYGVDIN
+394 DFNYGFDIS
-403 FAENASFGLDQSIND
+403 FAENASFGLDQAIND
-418 IYIKSDWTNYINT
+418 IYIKSDWTNFISQES
-431 KSTLNFGGQVIY
+431 KLNFGGQVTY

-450 FAPNNEAS
+450 FAANNEESEAI
-458 SLLFEETQ
+458 FQEVQ
-466 IEKRKALETGWY
+466 IEERKALETGFY
-478 VDHEYKHSP
+478 LDREYKPSN
-487 RLNFRYGLRVSSF
+487 RLNMRYGLRFSSF
-500 SNIGGSEYTYTKNVE
+500 SNVGGTEFTYTKNPE
-515 TNEPIS
+515 TYESIDS
-521 ALTVKD
+521 LLVTTVYG
-527 SFAGGEIYNTYIGFE
+527 SNEIYNTYIGLE
-542 PRASASYNL
+542 PRASISYNL
-551 TRNMAVK
+551 TTTMALK
-558 ASYNR
+558 GSYNR

-576 SFPTDQWFSASRNVK
+576 AFPTDQWFSANGNIK
-591 PQRADQVAVGIF
+591 PQRADQVAIGLF
-603 KNFDIGLETSAEVY
+603 KNFDIGLETSAEIY
-617 YKWMNNQVDYRDNAN
+617 YKWMDNQIDYRDNAQI
-632 LAFNENLDGELLTGD
+632 AFNEQLDGELLTGE

-667 ISYTWAK
+667 ISYTWAR
-674 TMRQIDGIS
+674 TMRQIEGIS
-683 GNNPYVAGF
+683 GGNPYVANF

-718 ASGQPLTTPVSKYIY
+718 SSGQPLTTPVSKYLFN
-733 DGEWQTNYNNEERN
+733 GEWISNYDEQERN
-747 NFRLPAYHRADIGIT
+747 NFRVAAYHRADIGVT
-762 LKSKDKPDKRF
+762 LKGKERPDKSFR
-773 NSNWNFSVYNLYN
+773 SNWNFSVYNLYN

-792 IYFRTIR
+792 IYFRTI
-799 DTDLMQNPDAKV
+799 DAGDAEKFDGAV
-811 GNTAA
+811 EGNTAA

>member
-1 MSFYLLSLHIVILS
+1 MRGPILVHLLLLAILG
-15 CFTINVTIEIIKPF
+15 F
-29 FCYLRLRPKDKKQ
+29 
-42 FMRLLPIILAS
+42 
-53 MLSITLIAQE
+53 AQDF
-63 YTISGRVKDAA
+63 TISGRVKDAS

-82 AIVIENSGG
+82 TILVEGGGG
-91 AVTNEY
+91 AITNEY
-97 GFYSIS
+97 GFYSITLD
-103 ANAGT
+103 AGT
-108 YKVTYKYL
+108 YIVTYKYL
-116 GYEDVTKTITLNK
+116 GYSDIEETVVLNENKTLN
-129 NKTINV
+129 I

-141 NQLGTAV
+141 NEIGTAV
-148 VSARALDK
+148 VSAKALEK
-156 KVENKK
+156 RVENKK
-162 ISVVKMETSKIKEIP
+162 ISVVKLETAKIKEIP

-251 IPAKYGGRLASIVDI
+251 IPAKYGGRLSSIVDI

-276 AAIGGIGT
+276 SAIGGIGT

-296 KDKSSFMVA
+296 KDKSSFMIA
-305 GRRSYADVFLPLSP
+305 GRRSYADLFLPLAP
-319 DETVRESKLY
+319 DESIQNSKLF

-335 KANYELSDKDRL
+335 KANYEISDKDRI
-347 YVSGYFGRD
+347 YVSAYFGRD
-356 VLGLNELFAIN
+356 VLGLSELFAIN

-403 FAENASFGLDQSIND
+403 FAENASFGLDQAIND
-418 IYIKSDWTNYINT
+418 IYIKSDWTNFLSQNS
-431 KSTLNFGGQVIY
+431 KLNFGGQLIY

-450 FAPNNEAS
+450 FAANNEESAVV
-458 SLLFEETQ
+458 FQETQ
-466 IEKRKALETGWY
+466 IEKRKALESGWY
-478 VDHEYKHSP
+478 IDHEYKHST
-487 RLNFRYGLRVSSF
+487 RLNFRYGLRLSTVST
-500 SNIGGSEYTYTKNVE
+500 IGGTEYAYTKNRE

-521 ALTVKD
+521 ELTDTTVYGAD
-527 SFAGGEIYNTYIGFE
+527 ELYNTYAGLE
-542 PRASASYNL
+542 PRASISYNL
-551 TRNMAVK
+551 TNSTALK
-558 ASYNR
+558 GSYNR
-563 TFQYIQQATNTAS
+563 TFQYVQQATNTSS
-576 SFPTDQWFSASRNVK
+576 SFPTDQWFSVNKNIK
-591 PQRADQVAVGIF
+591 PQRADQVAFGLF
-603 KNFDIGLETSAEVY
+603 KNFDSGLETSAEIY
-617 YKWMNNQVDYRDNAN
+617 YKWMNNQIDYRDNAQ
-632 LAFNENLDGELLTGD
+632 LAFNENLDGELLTGE

-662 ASSGF
+662 NSSGF

-674 TMRQIDGIS
+674 TMRQINGIS
-683 GNNPYVAGF
+683 GDNPYVAGF

-697 LSVVF
+697 LSLVF

-718 ASGQPLTTPVSKYIY
+718 ASGQPLTTPVGKYFY
-733 DGEWQTNYNNEERN
+733 NGEWQTNYNDQERN
-747 NFRLPAYHRADIGIT
+747 NFRLPAYHRADIGVT
-762 LKSKDKPDKRF
+762 LKGKEKPNKRLK
-773 NSNWNFSVYNLYN
+773 SNWNFSVYNLYN

-792 IYFRTIR
+792 LYFRELN
-799 DTDLMQNPDAKV
+799 DADLDKFPDAQV
-811 GNTAA
+811 GSTAA
-816 FQTTLFKIIPAI
+816 LQTTLFKIIPAI

>member
-1 MSFYLLSLHIVILS
+1 MRGPIL
-15 CFTINVTIEIIKPF
+15 
-29 FCYLRLRPKDKKQ
+29 
-42 FMRLLPIILAS
+42 
-53 MLSITLIAQE
+53 ITLLLLTILGFAQDF
-63 YTISGRVKDAA
+63 TISGRVKDAS

-82 AIVIENSGG
+82 TILVEGGGG
-91 AVTNEY
+91 AITNEY
-97 GFYSIS
+97 GFYSITLD
-103 ANAGT
+103 AGT
-108 YKVTYKYL
+108 YTVTYKYL
-116 GYEDVTKTITLNK
+116 GYSDIEETVVLNENKTLN
-129 NKTINV
+129 I

-141 NQLGTAV
+141 NEIGTAV
-148 VSARALDK
+148 VSAKALEK
-156 KVENKK
+156 RVENKK
-162 ISVVKMETSKIKEIP
+162 ISVVKLETAKIKEIP

-251 IPAKYGGRLASIVDI
+251 IPAKYGGRLSSIVDI

-296 KDKSSFMVA
+296 KDKSSFMIA
-305 GRRSYADVFLPLSP
+305 GRRSYADLFLPLAP
-319 DETVRESKLY
+319 DESIQNSKLF

-335 KANYELSDKDRL
+335 KANYEISDKDRI

-356 VLGLNELFAIN
+356 VLGLSELFAIN

-403 FAENASFGLDQSIND
+403 FAENASFGLDQAIND
-418 IYIKSDWTNYINT
+418 IYIKSDWTNFLSQNS
-431 KSTLNFGGQVIY
+431 KLNFGGQLIY

-450 FAPNNEAS
+450 FAANNEESAVV
-458 SLLFEETQ
+458 FQETQ
-466 IEKRKALETGWY
+466 IEKRKALESGWY
-478 VDHEYKHSP
+478 IDHEYKHST
-487 RLNFRYGLRVSSF
+487 RLNFRYGLRLSTF
-500 SNIGGSEYTYTKNVE
+500 SNIGGTEYAYTKNRE

-521 ALTVKD
+521 ELTDTTVYGAD
-527 SFAGGEIYNTYIGFE
+527 ELYNTYAGLE
-542 PRASASYNL
+542 PRASISYNL
-551 TRNMAVK
+551 TNSMALK
-558 ASYNR
+558 GSYNR
-563 TFQYIQQATNTAS
+563 TFQYVQQATNTSS
-576 SFPTDQWFSASRNVK
+576 SFPTDQWFSVNKNIK
-591 PQRADQVAVGIF
+591 PQRADQVAFGLF
-603 KNFDIGLETSAEVY
+603 KNFDSGLETSAEVY
-617 YKWMNNQVDYRDNAN
+617 YKWMNNQIDYRDNAQ
-632 LAFNENLDGELLTGD
+632 LAFNENLDGELLTGE

-662 ASSGF
+662 NSSGF

-674 TMRQIDGIS
+674 TMRQINGIS
-683 GNNPYVAGF
+683 GDNPYVAGF

-697 LSVVF
+697 LSLVF

-718 ASGQPLTTPVSKYIY
+718 ASGQPLTTPVGKYFY
-733 DGEWQTNYNNEERN
+733 NGEWQTNYNDQERN
-747 NFRLPAYHRADIGIT
+747 NFRLPAYHRADIGVT
-762 LKSKDKPDKRF
+762 LKGKEKPNKRLK
-773 NSNWNFSVYNLYN
+773 SNWNFSVYNLYN

-792 IYFRTIR
+792 LYFRELN
-799 DTDLMQNPDAKV
+799 DADLDKFPDAQV
-811 GNTAA
+811 GSTAA
-816 FQTTLFKIIPAI
+816 LQTTLFKIIPAI

>member
-1 MSFYLLSLHIVILS
+1 
-15 CFTINVTIEIIKPF
+15 
-29 FCYLRLRPKDKKQ
+29 
-42 FMRLLPIILAS
+42 MRLFTAALGFLLVFPLF
-53 MLSITLIAQE
+53 AQQ
-63 YTISGRVKDAA
+63 YSISGRVKDAS

-82 AIVIENSGG
+82 TILIEGGGG
-91 AVTNEY
+91 AITNEY
-97 GFYSIS
+97 GFYSTTLDSGI
-103 ANAGT
+103 

-116 GYEDVTKTITLNK
+116 GFDDVTKTVVLDE
-129 NKTINV
+129 NKTVNV
-135 ELGEKA
+135 ELGEAA
-141 NQLGTAV
+141 NVIGTAV
-148 VSARALDK
+148 VSAKAIERR
-156 KVENKK
+156 VENKQ
-162 ISVVKMETSKIKEIP
+162 ISVVKLETAKIKEIP

-251 IPAKYGGRLASIVDI
+251 IPAKYGGRLSSIVDI

-276 AAIGGIGT
+276 AAIGGVGT

-296 KDKSSFMVA
+296 KDKSSFMIA
-305 GRRSYADVFLPLSP
+305 GRRSYADIFLPFAP
-319 DETVRESKLY
+319 DENIQDSKLF

-356 VLGLNELFAIN
+356 VLGLSELFGIN

-394 DFNYGVDIN
+394 DFNYGVDIS
-403 FAENASFGLDQSIND
+403 FADNASFGLDQSIND
-418 IYIKSDWTNYINT
+418 IYIKSDWTNFVNQ
-431 KSTLNFGGQVIY
+431 KSKLNFGGQLIY

-450 FAPNNEAS
+450 FAPNNEES
-458 SLLFEETQ
+458 GLIFEEIQ
-466 IEKRKALETGWY
+466 IEKRKALESGWY
-478 VDHEYKHSP
+478 VDHEYKHST
-487 RLNFRYGLRVSSF
+487 RLNFRYGLRFSTF
-500 SNIGGSEYTYTKNVE
+500 SNIGGSEYTYTKNPE
-515 TNEPIS
+515 TNEPI
-521 ALTVKD
+521 AELTVRD
-527 SFAGGEIYNTYIGFE
+527 SFGASEIYNTYAGLE
-542 PRASASYNL
+542 PRASISYNL
-551 TRNMAVK
+551 TTTMALK
-558 ASYNR
+558 GSYNR
-563 TFQYIQQATNTAS
+563 TFQYVQQATNTAS
-576 SFPTDQWFSASRNVK
+576 SFPTDQWFSANKNIK
-591 PQRADQVAVGIF
+591 PQRADQVAIGLF
-603 KNFDIGLETSAEVY
+603 KNFDLGLETSAEIY
-617 YKWMNNQVDYRDNAN
+617 YKWMDNQIDYRDNAA

-662 ASSGF
+662 RSSGF

-674 TMRQIDGIS
+674 TMRQINGIS
-683 GNNPYVAGF
+683 GDNPYVAGF

-718 ASGQPLTTPVSKYIY
+718 ASGQPLTTPVSKYFY
-733 DGEWQTNYNNEERN
+733 DGEWQTNYNSQERN
-747 NFRLPAYHRADIGIT
+747 NFRLPAYHRADIGVT
-762 LKSKDKPDKRF
+762 LKGKEKPNKRLK
-773 NSNWNFSVYNLYN
+773 SNWNFSIYNLYN

-792 IYFRTIR
+792 LYFREIR
-799 DTDLMQNPDAKV
+799 DTDLEKFPNAQV
-811 GNTAA
+811 GNTGA
-816 FQTTLFKIIPAI
+816 FQTTLFKIIPAV